1 MKKLVVFTGAGVS
14 ADSGLATF
22 RDSDGTWGNYKI
34 EEVCIP
40 EALDFNRRG
49 VIRFYNDR
57 RREMLSAAPNPAH
70 LAIAALE
77 RDFDVEV
84 ITQNVDNL
92 HERAGSTRIL
102 HLHGEL
108 TKLRSSD
115 DPTLIVPFD
124 GVEQGL
130 DDVAPD
136 GSLLRPHI
144 VFFGEPVPEFERA
157 AELASK
163 ADILVVVGT
172 SLAVYPAASLVR
184 CVRPEV
190 PVYVVDPGRPAI
202 RGIRNP
208 LEVIRKR
215 AAEGMPELAE
225 RLRAAYNEAE
235 AAEHQHA

>member
-14 ADSGLATF
+14 AESGLATF

-57 RREMLSAAPNPAH
+57 RREMLA
-70 LAIAALE
+70 
-77 RDFDVEV
+77 
-84 ITQNVDNL
+84 
-92 HERAGSTRIL
+92 AGSTHIL

-115 DPTLIVPFD
+115 DPSLVVPF
-124 GVEQGL
+124 GGIEQGF
-130 DDVAPD
+130 DDTAPD

-144 VFFGEPVPEFERA
+144 VFFGEPVPEFGRASALA
-157 AELASK
+157 AE
-163 ADILVVVGT
+163 ADIFVVIGT

-184 CVRPEV
+184 CVRPEI

-208 LEVIRKR
+208 LEVIRKC
-215 AAEGMPELAE
+215 AGEGVPELAD
-225 RLRAAYNEAE
+225 RLREIY
-235 AAEHQHA
+235 AEHPVHA